1 MTVIIIILAAV
12 ACIANF
18 FMDEARHH
26 YARFIGH
33 VVPDS
38 WDWWFNP
45 AISHSNKYFSPNPV
59 IRFVFMTLLVWTT
72 DFWHFTKFVT
82 LACFGFI
89 VVLLENPALQ
99 FWQYGVEVLV
109 LGVGWFIVWE
119 LTNGIVGAI
128 SDKWQGS

>member
-1 MTVIIIILAAV
+1 MTITLIILGIV
-12 ACIANF
+12 ACVFNF
-18 FMDEARHH
+18 LMDEVKHK
-26 YARFIGH
+26 YSRFFGK

-38 WDWWFNP
+38 WDKWFNP
-45 AISHSNKYFSPNPV
+45 SISYANKYFSKNQFV
-59 IRFVFMTLLVWTT
+59 RFLFTTVLVWTT

-99 FWQYGVEVLV
+99 FWQYGVEVFV